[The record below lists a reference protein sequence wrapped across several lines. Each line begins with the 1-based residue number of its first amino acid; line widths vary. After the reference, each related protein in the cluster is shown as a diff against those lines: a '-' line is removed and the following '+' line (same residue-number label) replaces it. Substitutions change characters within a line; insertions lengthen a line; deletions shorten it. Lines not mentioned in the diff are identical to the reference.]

1 MFSLMFASGSR
12 RAGSGR
18 RERRLAMADLWGVKQ
33 GTPAV
38 ADAQGGA

>member
-1 MFSLMFASGSR
+1 MFSLMMASGSR
-12 RAGSGR
+12 RAGCGR